1 MASCATVVN
10 RRILSATRKGPVTN
24 RPQDA
29 ILPLKYRPYC
39 SGLPTHYTR
48 LAYWGETGTAW
59 PRFLTEPVLAE
70 PTLQVIRDPGVQ
82 DPGTTGEQIY
92 VEKSISQKQIPRC
105 ARDDK
110 AVDIVNQTRG
120 NARFRGCEIAANRL
134 GLTVIPSA
142 ALSSRAKR
150 ICFSQL
156 G

>member
-1 MASCATVVN
+1 MASCGRLVTGPFRVAEGM
-10 RRILSATRKGPVTN
+10 RRLTTAAQLAK
-24 RPQDA
+24 
-29 ILPLKYRPYC
+29 LPHKYRPYC

-142 ALSSRAKR
+142 AMSSRAKR
-150 ICFSQL
+150 ICVSQL